1 VLPVR
6 FAIFDAAQHYRVPM
20 FCAPWFFLDLPRQL
34 TRRER
39 EMVDDPKA
47 GQYLIEAI
55 RAAKDNVRR
64 RTNAPF
70 GAVIARQGKF
80 IATAVNQ
87 VDDLCD
93 PTAHAEMQAIR
104 AAAKALNSTD
114 LSGCTVYASGY
125 PCPMCL
131 TAMYLSGVEKVY
143 YAYSNED
150 GAPYGLSAERGY
162 VELARPLDRR
172 EMKLQGLRARD
183 DGEDLY
189 EAWSRV
195 QAGR

>member
-1 VLPVR
+1 VVL
-6 FAIFDAAQHYRVPM
+6 
-20 FCAPWFFLDLPRQL
+20 LDLSREL
-34 TRRER
+34 TRQEAR
-39 EMVDDPKA
+39 MSDDTKA
-47 GQYLIEAI
+47 EQYLIGAI
-55 RAAKDNVRR
+55 RAAMDNVRR

-70 GAVIARQGKF
+70 GAVIVRNDEV

-93 PTAHAEMQAIR
+93 PTAHAEMQAVR

-114 LSGCTVYASGY
+114 LSGATVYASGF
-125 PCPMCL
+125 PCAMCL

-150 GAPYGLSAERGY
+150 GAPYGLGAERGY
-162 VELARPLDRR
+162 VEIARAPDQR

-189 EAWSRV
+189 EAWKKAAS
-195 QAGR
+195 ACP

>member
-1 VLPVR
+1 MDE
-6 FAIFDAAQHYRVPM
+6 DAKAEQH
-20 FCAPWFFLDLPRQL
+20 
-34 TRRER
+34 
-39 EMVDDPKA
+39 
-47 GQYLIEAI
+47 LIDAI
-55 RAAKDNVRR
+55 RLAMENVRR

-70 GAVIARQGKF
+70 GAVITRHGKIVAR
-80 IATAVNQ
+80 AVNE

-93 PTAHAEMQAIR
+93 PTAHAEMQAVR
-104 AAAKALNSTD
+104 AAAAALNSTD

-131 TAMYLSGVEKVY
+131 TAMYLSGVQKVY

-162 VELARPLDRR
+162 VEIARPVEAR

-189 EAWSRV
+189 EAWKKITPGSM
-195 QAGR
+195 

>member
-1 VLPVR
+1 
-6 FAIFDAAQHYRVPM
+6 
-20 FCAPWFFLDLPRQL
+20 
-34 TRRER
+34 
-39 EMVDDPKA
+39 MVEDSKA
-47 GQYLIEAI
+47 GEHLIDAI
-55 RAAKDNVRR
+55 RLAKENVRR

-70 GAVIARQGKF
+70 GAVVTRHGNIVAS
-80 IATAVNQ
+80 AVNQ

-93 PTAHAEMQAIR
+93 PTAHAEMQAVR
-104 AAAKALNSTD
+104 AAAKALGSTD

-162 VELARPLDRR
+162 VEIARPVDQR

-189 EAWSRV
+189 EAWNKITPD
-195 QAGR
+195 AP

>member
-1 VLPVR
+1 M
-6 FAIFDAAQHYRVPM
+6 AD
-20 FCAPWFFLDLPRQL
+20 
-34 TRRER
+34 
-39 EMVDDPKA
+39 DDPNA
-47 GQYLIEAI
+47 EAHLIESI
-55 RAAKDNVRR
+55 RLAMENVRR

-70 GAVIARQGKF
+70 GAVITRQGK
-80 IATAVNQ
+80 IVARALNQ

-93 PTAHAEMQAIR
+93 PTAHAEMQAVR

-150 GAPYGLSAERGY
+150 GAYYGLSAERGY
-162 VELARPLDRR
+162 LEIARPLDQR
-172 EMKLQGLRARD
+172 EMKLQGLHVRD
-183 DGEDLY
+183 DGEDLH
-189 EAWSRV
+189 EAWQRV
-195 QAGR
+195 TPASP